1 MDRRANILVCD
12 DEAELTELLKALLEN
27 EGFSV
32 RAVTSPVEALS
43 LAESGLFDLAVIDVM
58 MPGMD
63 GFELVRRIRSAV
75 SSKVRAMPLVLLSAK
90 GEEFDKV
97 LGFTLGADDYVTK
110 PFMPRELVVRLK
122 ARLRDSSRPSD
133 EACCEI
139 GAISVKTVRHE
150 CFVHG
155 RRLQLTPKEFDCLR
169 LLVQAKGRPLS
180 AKEIFESAWGEEYN
194 SSSRNTVMV
203 YIRRLRKRLSEID
216 ASQEFIQTV
225 WGVGY
230 RVAVDERQGGCADEE

>member
-1 MDRRANILVCD
+1 MGHRGDILICD
-12 DEAELTELLKALLEN
+12 DEPELTELIKELLEK

-32 RAVTSPVEALS
+32 CAVTDPLEALP
-43 LAESGLFDLAVIDVM
+43 LAESGSFDLAVLDIM

-63 GFELVRRIRSAV
+63 GFELVRRIRSAA
-75 SSKVRAMPLVLLSAK
+75 SSKVREMPVVLLSAK

-110 PFMPRELVVRLK
+110 PFMPRELVVRIR
-122 ARLRDSSRPSD
+122 ARLRGSKRPSD
-133 EACCEI
+133 QACFEV
-139 GAISVKTVRHE
+139 GAISVNVSQHE

-155 RRLQLTPKEFDCLR
+155 ERLQLTPKEFDCLR

-180 AKEIFESAWGEEYN
+180 AKEIFESAWGEGYN
-194 SSSRNTVMV
+194 PSSRNTVMV
-203 YIRRLRKRLSEID
+203 YIRRLRKRLSEVD

-230 RVAVDERQGGCADEE
+230 RIAVDERQDDCAGDE